1 MNNNKD
7 WEEFRK
13 NLDCEIQKKVLLKK
27 FILWG
32 AIVALA
38 LLNVFTAS
46 VAFDRIIAAEQRIT
60 AAENTIS
67 LLKSR
72 GSTKKKR

>member
-1 MNNNKD
+1 MNNNKE